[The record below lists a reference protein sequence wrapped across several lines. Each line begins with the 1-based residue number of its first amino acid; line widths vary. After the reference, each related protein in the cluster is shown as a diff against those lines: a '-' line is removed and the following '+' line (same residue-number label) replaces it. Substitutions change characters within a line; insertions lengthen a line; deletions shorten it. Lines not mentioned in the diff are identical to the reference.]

1 LLNSLLQA
9 SKHLFVLS
17 IEYNLFFIASI
28 VEQHKLHISSLQVF
42 LAWLSSFNL
51 FSQYSYTPVRGF
63 SEFIQTDLYSS
74 LPMSGT
80 VDLLQIFLQRY
91 TLFWCALFIDLEQQV
106 PQKSFYI
113 IKNFKLLDIFFVHLL
128 LGKLFYSNF
137 V

>member
-1 LLNSLLQA
+1 
-9 SKHLFVLS
+9 
-17 IEYNLFFIASI
+17 
-28 VEQHKLHISSLQVF
+28 
-42 LAWLSSFNL
+42 
-51 FSQYSYTPVRGF
+51 
-63 SEFIQTDLYSS
+63 
-74 LPMSGT
+74 MSGT